1 MLLPGCE
8 GRIGGGDGGR
18 EEPEVPQLPND
29 PSAIAAACEAT
40 GGVLHVGL
48 TRLRRLTRDQMNNA
62 LRDLLGVEG
71 RPADAL
77 APDERMGPFHS
88 NAIAPVTE
96 LLVQQAAEL
105 AARAASEAEGRM
117 DLIAPCSL
125 TDDEGTTCA
134 TELVERLGQ
143 RAYRRPLGADEIQG
157 LVSLYELGRRS
168 GGASRGFRLVIEG
181 LLQSPSFL
189 YHADVGES
197 GVPSAT
203 PEPMDG
209 HGLASRLSFFL
220 WNSIPDTELVDLAA
234 DSSLLERDVLA
245 GQVDRMLQDPRAGAT
260 IALFHRQWLGL
271 SELPRAQKDNAL
283 FPEFNEEMAD
293 AMLNESARFTDHV
306 VRQGDGLLR
315 TLLGADYTF
324 PEGPLFDLYDIE
336 PPDGF
341 TPGDRVSLD
350 PSRRAGI
357 LTQAAFLAR
366 WSHHNQTS
374 PIHRGIVVRENLMCQ
389 PLSPPPANVA
399 NVPPPVDDVTST
411 RERFAQHVADP
422 GCAGCHQFI
431 DPIGLGF
438 EHYDAIG
445 KYRATDGLGE
455 VNAAGEITSAREDLA
470 GPYYGGVELARKLAG
485 SAEVAECVAN
495 QWFRFALGRIE
506 SLDDACS
513 IQAIHE
519 DFKASGGNIRT
530 LLSQVALSDAFRHVR
545 LTASEE

>member
-1 MLLPGCE
+1 MGQ
-8 GRIGGGDGGR
+8 IGGGDDVGSQ
-18 EEPEVPQLPND
+18 ESEVPTLPND
-29 PSAIAAACEAT
+29 PSAIDAACEAND
-40 GGVLHVGL
+40 GVLHVGL
-48 TRLRRLTRDQMNNA
+48 TRLRRLTRDQLNNA
-62 LRDLLGVEG
+62 IRDLLGARG

-88 NAIAPVTE
+88 NAIAPITE
-96 LLVQQAAEL
+96 LLVLQAAEL
-105 AARAASEAEGRM
+105 AARVASEAEGRM
-117 DLIAPCSL
+117 ELIAPCSL
-125 TDDEGTTCA
+125 ADDEGTSCA
-134 TELVERLGQ
+134 TELVERLGR
-143 RAYRRPLGADEIQG
+143 RAYRRPLEADELQG

-168 GGASRGFRLVIEG
+168 GGASRGFRLMIEG

-197 GVPSAT
+197 GVPSAS

-209 HGLASRLSFFL
+209 YGLASRLSFFL
-220 WNSIPDTELVDLAA
+220 WNSIPDAELVDLAEGG
-234 DSSLLERDVLA
+234 SLLERDVLE

-260 IALFHRQWLGL
+260 IALFHEQWLGL
-271 SELPRAQKDNAL
+271 SELPKAQKDQEL
-283 FPEFNEEMAD
+283 FPAYGEEMAN

-315 TLLGADYTF
+315 TLLSADYTF
-324 PEGPLFDLYDIE
+324 PEGPLFDLYEIE

-341 TPGDRVSLD
+341 EPGDPVPLD

-389 PLSPPPANVA
+389 PLSPPPANVN

-470 GPYYGGVELARKLAG
+470 GPYYGGVELAKKLAG
-485 SAEVAECVAN
+485 SSEVADCVAN

-506 SLDDACS
+506 STDDACS
-513 IQAIHE
+513 IQTIHE
-519 DFKASGGNIRT
+519 GFKASGGNIRT